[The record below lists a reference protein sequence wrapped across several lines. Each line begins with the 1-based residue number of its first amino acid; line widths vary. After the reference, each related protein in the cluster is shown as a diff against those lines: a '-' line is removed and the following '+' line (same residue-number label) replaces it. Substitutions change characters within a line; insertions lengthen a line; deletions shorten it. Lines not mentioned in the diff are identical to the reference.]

1 MTDLEYANLL
11 DELIAKYN
19 RETRHLEFK
28 SNYQDPNDLGEYI
41 SALSN
46 GATLDNEEYGYLF
59 FGVDDKTLEIKGTTF
74 NPTVK
79 KVSFKL
85 DKSNKTPNQFLELG
99 LRQFIAPKINFEIR
113 SFKSNNGR
121 NVVVFKIPAAKE
133 QPTYFMTKAFVRVDT
148 CKTDLKNYPDWVRQ
162 IYNSKR
168 DWSADIIEGAT
179 HDDLDA
185 EAIREARLGY
195 YESYPD
201 KKDEAEK
208 WDDVT
213 FLDHA
218 RVTINGQITRTAL
231 LLLGKETSS
240 HLIGHIAQMVWRL
253 HSAEERAAKVF
264 QPPFLLT
271 AIKLRET
278 IRNYQIKIF
287 PNNALLPAEVWKY
300 DSRTLLE
307 ALHNCIMHQDYAMN
321 ERIIVQEYVDRLTFI
336 NAGRF
341 YEGSYEQYIEGK
353 KTPSMYR
360 NNFLKEAMRTLKMVD
375 TQGFGIHDMFQR
387 QRDRFLPLPD
397 YDKEIQ
403 DHVVL
408 NIPGHVINAEYSE
421 LLMQDASINLITAYL
436 LDMVQKGKTI
446 TKEAAQYLRKK
457 KLIEGRAPHY
467 HITLSLAK
475 KTKQVVH
482 YTKEKGIN
490 KTAQIMLILELATN
504 SGEIGFKRKD
514 AYGALKDSLS
524 VSLTEKQKLIYVS
537 HLLIEMHKQGYLE
550 KTDSG
555 KRWKI
560 TEKGKKKYNP

>member
-1 MTDLEYANLL
+1 MKESDLQKYLL
-11 DELIAKYN
+11 ERYPQENERCEWK
-19 RETRHLEFK
+19 EFK
-28 SNYQDPNDLGEYI
+28 QLKNYFNGHAGNDVISYVSAISNMEGGHLVI
-41 SALSN
+41 
-46 GATLDNEEYGYLF
+46 
-59 FGVDDKTLEIKGTTF
+59 GVKDKTLELVGVDTYNYDPQTSTLRLIRECPDLPSEGLKIEEHKAEDTE
-74 NPTVK
+74 N
-79 KVSFKL
+79 KVWIIHIPKHSPRLPVQAHKTKWQRVEDNLVPMGKSRL
-85 DKSNKTPNQFLELG
+85 DKIL
-99 LRQFIAPKINFEIR
+99 
-113 SFKSNNGR
+113 
-121 NVVVFKIPAAKE
+121 KE
-133 QPTYFMTKAFVRVDT
+133 P
-148 CKTDLKNYPDWVRQ
+148 L
-162 IYNSKR
+162 IIE
-168 DWSADIIEGAT
+168 DWSAEIVYEAT
-179 HDDLDA
+179 HDDLDSDA
-185 EAIREARLGY
+185 VQQARLGY
-195 YESYPD
+195 YESFPD
-201 KKDEAEK
+201 KKEEAET
-208 WDDVT
+208 WDDRT

-300 DSRTLLE
+300 DSKTLLE

-336 NAGRF
+336 NAGKF

-467 HITLSLAK
+467 HIALSLAK
-475 KTKQVVH
+475 KTKQIVH

-490 KTAQIMLILELATN
+490 KKAQLLLILELAKN
-504 SGEIGFKRKD
+504 SGENGFKRRD
-514 AYGALKDSLS
+514 AYIALKDGLPVFLS
-524 VSLTEKQKLIYVS
+524 EQQKLTYIS
-537 HLLIEMHKQGYLE
+537 HFLIDMHKNGYLV
-550 KTDSG
+550 KLASG
-555 KRWKI
+555 RAWKI
-560 TEKGKKKYNP
+560 SEKGIEKLSS